1 MILPS
6 VLVLEIDNPNFEE
19 YLTTYLINKPIRVI
33 IVIDIDFKAIKVNKQ
48 LISIY
53 NKIQRGSSSFL
64 SRLSSTNISRVN
76 V

>member
-53 NKIQRGSSSFL
+53 NKI
-64 SRLSSTNISRVN
+64 
-76 V
+76 